1 MSAADVTRR
10 RPLCAQALA
19 VASTEYI
26 SLARR
31 CGADVAEAEP
41 GAIEGEAA
49 VGSSSFRDA
58 EAEAEAEAEA
68 AALSPERP
76 AAPTAAEGGRS
87 DAACL
92 VSPEVARSCVP
103 RPAAL

>member
-58 EAEAEAEAEA
+58 EAEAEAEA
-68 AALSPERP
+68 AALSPEGP